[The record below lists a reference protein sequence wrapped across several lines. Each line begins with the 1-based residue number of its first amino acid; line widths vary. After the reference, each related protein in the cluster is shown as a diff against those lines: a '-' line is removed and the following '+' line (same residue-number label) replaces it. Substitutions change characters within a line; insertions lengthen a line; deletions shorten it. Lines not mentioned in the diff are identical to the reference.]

1 MVDGAAAWSRD
12 IPAEILNKIEGGR
25 DVPPES
31 VTVWID
37 PLDATQEYTGVHVA
51 NKLLSLYFSGHFRH
65 CVVHRVLLLLH
76 KQIAFLELE

>member
-1 MVDGAAAWSRD
+1 MVDKAAAWSRD

-37 PLDATQEYTGVHVA
+37 PLDATQEYTGA
-51 NKLLSLYFSGHFRH
+51 
-65 CVVHRVLLLLH
+65 CC
-76 KQIAFLELE
+76 